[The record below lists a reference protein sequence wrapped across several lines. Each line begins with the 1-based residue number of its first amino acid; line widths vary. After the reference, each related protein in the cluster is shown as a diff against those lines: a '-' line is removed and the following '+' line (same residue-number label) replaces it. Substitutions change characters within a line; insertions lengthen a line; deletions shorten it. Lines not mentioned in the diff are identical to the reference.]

1 MSEFKVKKAL
11 LALKDVSSWENLLS
25 IPKRY
30 NIDLET
36 VRSKDDW
43 FNYVNTTKFC
53 NYFIAMNNGYETK
66 FTSVERNF
74 RTIRAE
80 LRSQLQKQVEN
91 NSEKVMADQTV
102 DTQISSKVS

>member
-1 MSEFKVKKAL
+1 MSEFQVKKAL

-30 NIDLET
+30 NVDLET

-53 NYFIAMNNGYETK
+53 NYFIAMNNGYSTK

-80 LRSQLQKQVEN
+80 LRKQLEIKTQE
-91 NSEKVMADQTV
+91 NSEKVMTAQTV
-102 DTQISSKVS
+102 DTQISTKVS